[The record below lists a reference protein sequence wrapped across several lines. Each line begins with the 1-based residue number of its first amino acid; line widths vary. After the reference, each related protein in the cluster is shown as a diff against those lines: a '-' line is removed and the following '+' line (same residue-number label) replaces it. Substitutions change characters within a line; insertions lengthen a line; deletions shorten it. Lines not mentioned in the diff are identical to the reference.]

1 MNNKIYE
8 WLQNPKN
15 VGQMRDADGVGKI
28 KGAVC
33 KSFSKLFVKVEN
45 NRIVETRFQTYGGVL
60 SIVACSVVS
69 ELIKNKSLKAALAI
83 STDDVYKEIGEIVQ
97 GHECIEDAV
106 SLIALTI
113 NNYYKKQS
121 RIKQAEKVNNEN
133 NIKVKNI
140 IVRKNKTSDLVKS
153 KPSTLIE
160 KTENN
165 KQIEVLSQNE
175 EDKNIKSNIAI
186 VANGNKANEI
196 EIDIFS
202 EIDAITAKISEA
214 VNKINKN

>member
-1 MNNKIYE
+1 MNNVIYE

-15 VGQMRDADGVGKI
+15 VGQMRDADGTGKI

-45 NRIVETRFQTYGGVL
+45 NVIVETKFQTYGGVL

-69 ELIKNKSLKAALAI
+69 ELIKNKSLKDALAV
-83 STDDVYKEIGEIVQ
+83 SVDDVYKEIGEIDQ
-97 GHECIEDAV
+97 GHECVEDAV

-113 NNYYKKQS
+113 NNYYKKQN
-121 RIKQAEKVNNEN
+121 RVKQAEKVDIKNNTKVTNAN
-133 NIKVKNI
+133 NH
-140 IVRKNKTSDLVKS
+140 KNKVSALTNIN
-153 KPSTLIE
+153 PSTLTNKI
-160 KTENN
+160 ENN
-165 KQIEVLSQNE
+165 QQTEVIKQK
-175 EDKNIKSNIAI
+175 EDKNVKSNIAI
-186 VANGNKANEI
+186 VENGNKANEI

-214 VNKINKN
+214 VNKINKK